1 MFKLQRQ
8 TNKASKPRERLDFKF
23 SNFQALQVPKGWDR
37 LVVSIISV
45 ETGKTIAKSGK
56 APVKNGYCQWTETL
70 SESIY
75 IPRDDSSKGH
85 EDFPVKLVVSAGST
99 RSSNLGEATINVA
112 QYTGS
117 RASTAVSLPLKKCS
131 YGTILLAKIQ
141 CLTTRSKSSDEES
154 KYSNSQD
161 KDQSVDHHE
170 TERGANG
177 SDNSSVSSV
186 GPRSEDLAATFPPSK
201 STSKEASQSAS
212 GRIQSSNSPEGSI
225 RREKF
230 SVKNALKNE
239 EYSSTG
245 RQDGDYYS
253 VDNDSPSNQSSE
265 NSRLYLREDLR
276 KGGADRPSTMNFGSS
291 RNLLE
296 AAEDTI
302 DELRAEAKMWER
314 NARKLMFDLDMSRKE
329 FSDLSKKQAELEVEL
344 SAACAERDGLKREVD
359 HLKLELQ
366 NLATN
371 QASQENLIVQAESLM
386 QIQKVLENETKYQK
400 LLNDNLGQQLRRS
413 QESNIELVSVL
424 HELEETI
431 EQQRIEIEKLS
442 SLKLDFTDLE
452 NSVARNSDDNRALL
466 LQLQKLQE
474 SEKKLQADV
483 ELLEEALRD
492 KTDELEQEQKSN
504 NEVLSRVEKDYEH
517 EMSVKEEEIARL
529 KAALSGDVNDERLEV
544 LADNKENYVDLIREI
559 ESLSKKVEELEKDCT
574 ELTDEN
580 LELLFKL
587 KESNKTN
594 IRKCPSSDSISSEHH
609 TVSRSDESEISD
621 PKFQI
626 SHLEEELKKKV
637 TEEVQNAGSE
647 SSEHFAEILKQL
659 DMAFH
664 LLMKPWYSVSSE
676 TCDDFVRDLMSE
688 IKGRK
693 TTEMSAEYILGFLQE
708 LNKLLE
714 TRITESDEI
723 LRHHEIEIKERND
736 IIADAKKM
744 MEDSYLEVQEL
755 ENSKANSDEYNAKLL
770 KELDQKR
777 SEIDFIEA
785 DLVSKEQETDFLVQ
799 RQRELEITLSGL
811 QEENMQLQG
820 CISGLETQVRQMKD
834 AKEFYLQETDDSRA
848 VAMSLQDEIQKLKVE
863 MDLQILELKQ
873 KSEDM
878 QKRWLGAQEECGY
891 LKEENKTLQ
900 ASTAILEEESVKLLN
915 SNSELKRVN
924 QELHENCSSL
934 AAQLSE
940 SKKSLSDCTKKVE
953 VLEDHLASTINDFA
967 LRENSLKSK
976 VDALIKE
983 NSEQNEKLVLE
994 ENLHEILSEKTREI
1008 ERLQKDVERLHWQVS
1023 DAHKERERISFE
1035 ASTEVSRLLADKAEL
1050 QASLQEVQSE
1060 AELTKN
1066 ELEAALQES
1075 ELQVEDLKGQLAA
1088 AKQSHERF
1096 RADHERTLKSLANYR
1111 KSEEKLKSEMNELE
1125 LKLTISD
1132 YECQQLSKEM
1142 SILKVQLQNISGLQ
1156 DEISILKSDLE
1167 GCKGNKGQL
1176 ELALQTVSGDCENL
1190 KAEKISF
1197 SEKISIFQDAMS
1209 EFEECKRNKLALE
1222 EKLLQMEQEL
1232 TAKELLCV
1240 QNAELKDELTELK
1253 RANKQFQQKM
1263 YRLEEEKDEC
1273 LKKVQAL
1280 EEDLKSMEGAYSHDF
1295 HDENPLAV
1303 GMDHKKKRQF
1313 PDGLDAKNKIRVPK
1327 ESRTSAGQKNYT
1339 VASKKPAAD
1348 GEVVA
1353 RERYERTKS
1362 SLETELRDL
1371 RERYLEMSLKYA
1383 EVEAEREDL
1392 VMQLKATRGGKKWFS
1407 WNQQLPS

>member
-23 SNFQALQVPKGWDR
+23 SHFQALQVPKGWDR

-45 ETGKTIAKSGK
+45 ETGKTLAKSGK

-75 IPRDDSSKGH
+75 IPRDDSSKGY
-85 EDFPVKLVVSAGST
+85 EEFPVKLVVST
-99 RSSNLGEATINVA
+99 QPRRSNHQCS
-112 QYTGS
+112 
-117 RASTAVSLPLKKCS
+117 AV
-131 YGTILLAKIQ
+131 Y
-141 CLTTRSKSSDEES
+141 RSKGVCCSFTASEEMQLWDDPAGKLLSDEES
-154 KYSNSQD
+154 KYSNSQE
-161 KDQSVDHHE
+161 KDQSVGHRE
-170 TERGANG
+170 TERIT
-177 SDNSSVSSV
+177 SRSVNSSGSSV
-186 GPRSEDLAATFPPSK
+186 GPSEDFTATFPPPK

-212 GRIQSSNSPEGSI
+212 GRTQNSDSPEGSGGRDNLSI
-225 RREKF
+225 
-230 SVKNALKNE
+230 KNALKSE
-239 EYSSTG
+239 EDSSSG

-253 VDNDSPSNQSSE
+253 VDNDSPLNQSSE
-265 NSRLYLREDLR
+265 NSRLYLRGDLR
-276 KGGADRPSTMNFGSS
+276 NGGSNRPSTMNFDSS

-314 NARKLMFDLDMSRKE
+314 NARKLMIDLDMSRKE
-329 FSDLSKKQAELEVEL
+329 FSDLSKKQAELAVEF
-344 SAACAERDGLKREVD
+344 SAACAERDGLKREVE

-366 NLATN
+366 NLATT
-371 QASQENLIVQAESLM
+371 QASQENLIIQAESLM

-400 LLNDNLGQQLRRS
+400 ILNDNLGQQLKRS

-431 EQQRIEIEKLS
+431 EQQRIEIENLS
-442 SLKLDFTDLE
+442 SLELDFTDLE
-452 NSVARNSDDNRALL
+452 NSIARNSEDNRALR
-466 LQLQKLQE
+466 LQLQQLQE

-483 ELLEEALRD
+483 ELLEKALRD
-492 KTDELEQEQKSN
+492 KTDELELEKKSN
-504 NEVLSRVEKDYEH
+504 SEVLFRVEKDYEY
-517 EMSVKEEEIARL
+517 EM
-529 KAALSGDVNDERLEV
+529 
-544 LADNKENYVDLIREI
+544 
-559 ESLSKKVEELEKDCT
+559 
-574 ELTDEN
+574 
-580 LELLFKL
+580 L

-594 IRKCPSSDSISSEHH
+594 IRKCHSSDSISSEHH
-609 TVSRSDESEISD
+609 AVSGSDESEISD

-647 SSEHFAEILKQL
+647 SSEHFTEILKQL
-659 DMAFH
+659 DMAFN
-664 LLMKPWYSVSSE
+664 LLMKPWY
-676 TCDDFVRDLMSE
+676 
-688 IKGRK
+688 
-693 TTEMSAEYILGFLQE
+693 AENILGFLQE

-714 TRITESDEI
+714 TRIIESDEI
-723 LRHHEIEIKERND
+723 LRHHEIEIKERNG
-736 IIADAKKM
+736 IITDAKKK

-755 ENSKANSDEYNAKLL
+755 EKSKAKSEEYNANLI

-785 DLVSKEQETDFLVQ
+785 NLLSKEQETIFLVQ
-799 RQRELEITLSGL
+799 HQRELEITLSGL
-811 QEENMQLQG
+811 QQENMQLHE
-820 CISGLETQVRQMKD
+820 CITCLETQVRQLKD
-834 AKEFYLQETDDSRA
+834 EKEFYLQETDDFKS
-848 VAMSLQDEIQKLKVE
+848 VATSLQDEIQKSKVE
-863 MDLQILELKQ
+863 MDIQILDLTQ
-873 KSEDM
+873 KSEDI
-878 QKRWLGAQEECGY
+878 QKRWLGAQEEC
-891 LKEENKTLQ
+891 ENQENKTLQ
-900 ASTAILEEESVKLLN
+900 ASTANLEEESVKLLN

-924 QELHENCSSL
+924 QELQENCSSL

-940 SKKSLSDCTKKVE
+940 SKKSLSECTKKVE
-953 VLEDHLASTINDFA
+953 VLEDHLTSMINDFA
-967 LRENSLKSK
+967 LRENGLKSK

-983 NSEQNEKLVLE
+983 NSEQKEKLLLE
-994 ENLHEILSEKTREI
+994 ENLHQILSEKTI
-1008 ERLQKDVERLHWQVS
+1008 EFESLQKDVEHLHRQVS
-1023 DAHKERERISFE
+1023 DGHKERERISFE
-1035 ASTEVSRLLADKAEL
+1035 ASTEVSHLLADKAEL
-1050 QASLQEVQSE
+1050 QGSLQEVQSE

-1075 ELQVEDLKGQLAA
+1075 KFQVEDLKGQLAA
-1088 AKQSHERF
+1088 AKQSHERL
-1096 RADHERTLKSLANYR
+1096 RADHERILKSLANYR

-1142 SILKVQLQNISGLQ
+1142 SILKVQLQNISDLQ

-1167 GCKGNKGQL
+1167 GCRVNKGQL
-1176 ELALQTVSGDCENL
+1176 ELTLQTVSRDYEKL

-1209 EFEECKRNKLALE
+1209 EFEECKRKKLALE
-1222 EKLLQMEQEL
+1222 QKLLQMEQEL
-1232 TAKELLCV
+1232 TAKELLRI

-1253 RANKQFQQKM
+1253 RANMQFRQKM
-1263 YRLEEEKDEC
+1263 LYRRFLHELLYC
-1273 LKKVQAL
+1273 SSLIQ
-1280 EEDLKSMEGAYSHDF
+1280 GAYSHDF
-1295 HDENPLAV
+1295 HDESPLAV
-1303 GMDHKKKRQF
+1303 SVDHKKKRQF
-1313 PDGLDAKNKIRVPK
+1313 PEGLDAKNKIRVQL
-1327 ESRTSAGQKNYT
+1327 ESRTSAGQKSYA

-1348 GEVVA
+1348 VEVVA

-1392 VMQLKATRGGKKWFS
+1392 VMKLKATRGGKKWFS

>member
-23 SNFQALQVPKGWDR
+23 SHFQALQVPKGWDR

-45 ETGKTIAKSGK
+45 ETGKTLAKSGK

-75 IPRDDSSKGH
+75 IPRDDSSKGY
-85 EDFPVKLVVSAGST
+85 EEFPVKLVVSTGST
-99 RSSNLGEATINVA
+99 RSSNLGEATINIA
-112 QYTGS
+112 QYTGPW
-117 RASTAVSLPLKKCS
+117 ASAAVSLALKKCS
-131 YGTILLAKIQ
+131 YGTILQAKIQ
-141 CLTTRSKSSDEES
+141 CLIPRLKISDEES
-154 KYSNSQD
+154 KYSNSQE
-161 KDQSVDHHE
+161 KDQSVGHRE
-170 TERGANG
+170 TERIT
-177 SDNSSVSSV
+177 SRSVNSSGSSV
-186 GPRSEDLAATFPPSK
+186 GPSEDFTATFPPPK

-212 GRIQSSNSPEGSI
+212 GRTQNSDSPEGSGGRDNLSI
-225 RREKF
+225 
-230 SVKNALKNE
+230 KNALKSE
-239 EYSSTG
+239 EDSSSG

-253 VDNDSPSNQSSE
+253 VDNDSPLNQSSE
-265 NSRLYLREDLR
+265 NSRLYLRGDLR
-276 KGGADRPSTMNFGSS
+276 NGGSNRPSTTNFDSS

-314 NARKLMFDLDMSRKE
+314 NARKLMIDLDMSRKE
-329 FSDLSKKQAELEVEL
+329 FSDLSKKQAELAVEF
-344 SAACAERDGLKREVD
+344 SAACAERDGLKREVE

-366 NLATN
+366 NLATT
-371 QASQENLIVQAESLM
+371 QASQENLIIQAESLM
-386 QIQKVLENETKYQK
+386 QIQKVLEKETKYQK
-400 LLNDNLGQQLRRS
+400 ILNDNLGQQLKRS

-431 EQQRIEIEKLS
+431 EQQRIEIENLS

-452 NSVARNSDDNRALL
+452 NSIARNSEDNRALR
-466 LQLQKLQE
+466 LQLQQLQE

-483 ELLEEALRD
+483 ELLEKALRD
-492 KTDELEQEQKSN
+492 KTDELEQEKKSN
-504 NEVLSRVEKDYEH
+504 SEVLFRVEKDYEY
-517 EMSVKEEEIARL
+517 EMSVKEEEIAML
-529 KAALSGDVNDERLEV
+529 KAALSGDVNGEHLEA
-544 LADNKENYVDLIREI
+544 LDDKEDDGDLITEI
-559 ESLSKKVEELEKDCT
+559 ESLRKKVEELEKDCT

-580 LELLFKL
+580 LELLFRL

-594 IRKCPSSDSISSEHH
+594 IRKCHSSDSISSEHH
-609 TVSRSDESEISD
+609 AVSGSDVSEISD

-647 SSEHFAEILKQL
+647 SSEHFTEILKQL
-659 DMAFH
+659 DMAFN
-664 LLMKPWYSVSSE
+664 LLMKPWY
-676 TCDDFVRDLMSE
+676 
-688 IKGRK
+688 
-693 TTEMSAEYILGFLQE
+693 E

-714 TRITESDEI
+714 TRIIESDEI
-723 LRHHEIEIKERND
+723 LRHHEIEIKERNG
-736 IIADAKKM
+736 IITDAKKK

-755 ENSKANSDEYNAKLL
+755 EKSKAKSEEYNANLI

-785 DLVSKEQETDFLVQ
+785 NLLSKEQETIFLVQ
-799 RQRELEITLSGL
+799 HQRELEITLSGL
-811 QEENMQLQG
+811 QQENMQLHE
-820 CISGLETQVRQMKD
+820 CITCLETQVRQLKD
-834 AKEFYLQETDDSRA
+834 EKEFYLQETDSFKS
-848 VAMSLQDEIQKLKVE
+848 VATSLQDEIQKSKVE
-863 MDLQILELKQ
+863 MDIQILDLTQ
-873 KSEDM
+873 KSEDI
-878 QKRWLGAQEECGY
+878 QKRWLGAQEECEN

-900 ASTAILEEESVKLLN
+900 ASTANLEEESVKVLN

-924 QELHENCSSL
+924 QELQENCSSL

-940 SKKSLSDCTKKVE
+940 SKKSLSECTKKVE
-953 VLEDHLASTINDFA
+953 VLENHLTSMINDFA
-967 LRENSLKSK
+967 LRENGLKSK

-983 NSEQNEKLVLE
+983 NSEQKEKLLPE
-994 ENLHEILSEKTREI
+994 ENLHQILSEKTI
-1008 ERLQKDVERLHWQVS
+1008 EFESLQKDVEHLHRQVS
-1023 DAHKERERISFE
+1023 DGHKERERISFE

-1066 ELEAALQES
+1066 ELEASLQES
-1075 ELQVEDLKGQLAA
+1075 KFQVEDLKGQLAA
-1088 AKQSHERF
+1088 AKQSHERL
-1096 RADHERTLKSLANYR
+1096 RADHERILKSLANYR

-1142 SILKVQLQNISGLQ
+1142 SILKVQLQNISDLQ

-1167 GCKGNKGQL
+1167 GCRVNKGQL
-1176 ELALQTVSGDCENL
+1176 ELALQTVSRDYEKL

-1209 EFEECKRNKLALE
+1209 EFEECKRKKLALE
-1222 EKLLQMEQEL
+1222 QKLLQMEQEL
-1232 TAKELLCV
+1232 TAKELLRI

-1253 RANKQFQQKM
+1253 RANMQFRQKM
-1263 YRLEEEKDEC
+1263 YGLEEEKEEC
-1273 LKKVQAL
+1273 LKKAQAL
-1280 EEDLKSMEGAYSHDF
+1280 EEDLKLMEGAYSHDF
-1295 HDENPLAV
+1295 HDESPLAV
-1303 GMDHKKKRQF
+1303 SVDHKKKRQF
-1313 PDGLDAKNKIRVPK
+1313 PEGLDAKNKIRVQL
-1327 ESRTSAGQKNYT
+1327 ESRTSAGQKSYA

-1348 GEVVA
+1348 VEVVA

-1392 VMQLKATRGGKKWFS
+1392 VMKLKATRGGKKWFS

>member
-23 SNFQALQVPKGWDR
+23 SHFQALQVPKGWDR

-45 ETGKTIAKSGK
+45 ETGKTLAKSGK

-75 IPRDDSSKGH
+75 IPRDDSSKGY
-85 EDFPVKLVVSAGST
+85 EEFPVKLVVSTGST
-99 RSSNLGEATINVA
+99 RSSTSEATINVA
-112 QYTGS
+112 QYTGP
-117 RASTAVSLPLKKCS
+117 RASAAVSLPLKKCS
-131 YGTILLAKIQ
+131 YGTILQAKIQ
-141 CLTTRSKSSDEES
+141 CLIPRLKISDEES
-154 KYSNSQD
+154 KYSNSQE
-161 KDQSVDHHE
+161 KDQSVGHRE
-170 TERGANG
+170 TERIT
-177 SDNSSVSSV
+177 SRSVNSSGSSV
-186 GPRSEDLAATFPPSK
+186 GPSEDFTATFPPPK

-212 GRIQSSNSPEGSI
+212 GRTQNSDSPEGSGGRDNLSI
-225 RREKF
+225 
-230 SVKNALKNE
+230 KNALKSE
-239 EYSSTG
+239 EDSSSG

-253 VDNDSPSNQSSE
+253 VDNDSPLNQSSE
-265 NSRLYLREDLR
+265 NSRLYLRGDLR
-276 KGGADRPSTMNFGSS
+276 NGGSNRSSTTNFDSS

-314 NARKLMFDLDMSRKE
+314 NARKLMIDLDMSRKE
-329 FSDLSKKQAELEVEL
+329 FSDLSKKQAELAVEF
-344 SAACAERDGLKREVD
+344 SAACAERDGLKREVE

-366 NLATN
+366 NLATT
-371 QASQENLIVQAESLM
+371 QASQENLIIQAESLM

-400 LLNDNLGQQLRRS
+400 ILNDNLGQQLKRS

-431 EQQRIEIEKLS
+431 EQQRIEIENLS
-442 SLKLDFTDLE
+442 SLELDFTDLE
-452 NSVARNSDDNRALL
+452 NSIARNSEDNRALR
-466 LQLQKLQE
+466 LQLQQLQE

-483 ELLEEALRD
+483 ELLEKALRD
-492 KTDELEQEQKSN
+492 KTDELEQEKKSN
-504 NEVLSRVEKDYEH
+504 SEVLFRVEKDYEY
-517 EMSVKEEEIARL
+517 EMSVKEEEIAML
-529 KAALSGDVNDERLEV
+529 KAALSGDVNGEHLEA
-544 LADNKENYVDLIREI
+544 LDDKEDDGDLITEI
-559 ESLSKKVEELEKDCT
+559 ESLRKKVEELEKDCT

-580 LELLFKL
+580 LELLFRL

-594 IRKCPSSDSISSEHH
+594 IRKCHSSDSISSEHH
-609 TVSRSDESEISD
+609 AVSGSDESEISD

-647 SSEHFAEILKQL
+647 SSEHFTEILKQL
-659 DMAFH
+659 DMAFN
-664 LLMKPWYSVSSE
+664 LLMKPWYGISSE
-676 TCDDFVRDLMSE
+676 TGDDFVRDLTSE
-688 IKGRK
+688 NKGNKSTK
-693 TTEMSAEYILGFLQE
+693 TSAENILGFLQE

-714 TRITESDEI
+714 TRIIESDEI
-723 LRHHEIEIKERND
+723 LRHHEIEIKERNG
-736 IIADAKKM
+736 IITDAKKK

-755 ENSKANSDEYNAKLL
+755 EKSKAKSEEYNANLI

-785 DLVSKEQETDFLVQ
+785 NLLSKEQETIFLVQ
-799 RQRELEITLSGL
+799 HQRELEITLSGL
-811 QEENMQLQG
+811 QQENMQLHE
-820 CISGLETQVRQMKD
+820 CITCLETQVRQLKD
-834 AKEFYLQETDDSRA
+834 EKEFYLQETDDFKS
-848 VAMSLQDEIQKLKVE
+848 VATSLQDEIQKSKVE
-863 MDLQILELKQ
+863 MDIQILDLTQ
-873 KSEDM
+873 KSEDI
-878 QKRWLGAQEECGY
+878 QKRWLGAQEECEN

-900 ASTAILEEESVKLLN
+900 ASTANLEEESVKLLN

-924 QELHENCSSL
+924 QELQENCSSL

-940 SKKSLSDCTKKVE
+940 SKKSLSECTKKVE
-953 VLEDHLASTINDFA
+953 VLEDHLTSMINDFA
-967 LRENSLKSK
+967 LRENGLKSK

-983 NSEQNEKLVLE
+983 NSEQKEKLLLE
-994 ENLHEILSEKTREI
+994 ENLHQILSEKTI
-1008 ERLQKDVERLHWQVS
+1008 EFESLQKDVEHLHRQVS
-1023 DAHKERERISFE
+1023 DGHKERERISFE

-1075 ELQVEDLKGQLAA
+1075 KFQVEDLKGQLAA
-1088 AKQSHERF
+1088 AKQSHERL
-1096 RADHERTLKSLANYR
+1096 RADHERILKSLANYR

-1142 SILKVQLQNISGLQ
+1142 SILKVQLQNISDLQ

-1167 GCKGNKGQL
+1167 GCRVNKGQL
-1176 ELALQTVSGDCENL
+1176 ELALQTVSRDYEKL

-1209 EFEECKRNKLALE
+1209 EFEECKRKKLALE
-1222 EKLLQMEQEL
+1222 QKLLQMEQEL
-1232 TAKELLCV
+1232 TAKELLRI

-1253 RANKQFQQKM
+1253 RANMQFRQKM
-1263 YRLEEEKDEC
+1263 YGLEEEKEEC
-1273 LKKVQAL
+1273 LKKAQAL
-1280 EEDLKSMEGAYSHDF
+1280 EEDLKLMEGAYSHDF
-1295 HDENPLAV
+1295 HDESPLAV
-1303 GMDHKKKRQF
+1303 SVDHKKKRQF
-1313 PDGLDAKNKIRVPK
+1313 PEGLDAKNKIRVQL
-1327 ESRTSAGQKNYT
+1327 ESSRTSAGQKSYA

-1348 GEVVA
+1348 VEVVA

-1392 VMQLKATRGGKKWFS
+1392 VMKLKATRGGKKWFS

>member
-45 ETGKTIAKSGK
+45 ETGKTLAKSGK

-75 IPRDDSSKGH
+75 IPRDDSSKGY
-85 EDFPVKLVVSAGST
+85 EESPVKLVVSAGST

-112 QYTGS
+112 QYAGPRVS
-117 RASTAVSLPLKKCS
+117 AAVSLPLKKCS
-131 YGTILLAKIQ
+131 YGTILQAKIQ
-141 CLTTRSKSSDEES
+141 CLIPRLKISDEES
-154 KYSNSQD
+154 KYSNSQE
-161 KDQSVDHHE
+161 KDQSVDHRE
-170 TERGANG
+170 TERVTNG
-177 SDNSSVSSV
+177 SDNSNGSSV
-186 GPRSEDLAATFPPSK
+186 GQSEDFTTTFPPPK

-212 GRIQSSNSPEGSI
+212 GRIQSSDSPEGSGG
-225 RREKF
+225 RENL
-230 SVKNALKNE
+230 SIKNALKSE
-239 EYSSTG
+239 EYSSNG

-253 VDNDSPSNQSSE
+253 VDNDSPLNQSSE
-265 NSRLYLREDLR
+265 NSRLYLRGDLR
-276 KGGADRPSTMNFGSS
+276 NGGANRPSLTNFGSS

-314 NARKLMFDLDMSRKE
+314 NARKLMIDLDMSRKE
-329 FSDLSKKQAELEVEL
+329 FSDLSKKQAELVVEL
-344 SAACAERDGLKREVD
+344 SAACAEREGLKREVE
-359 HLKLELQ
+359 HLKLELE
-366 NLATN
+366 NLATT
-371 QASQENLIVQAESLM
+371 QASQENLLIQAESLM

-400 LLNDNLGQQLRRS
+400 ILNDNLGQQLRRS

-431 EQQRIEIEKLS
+431 EQQRIEIENLS

-452 NSVARNSDDNRALL
+452 NSIARNSEDNRALL
-466 LQLQKLQE
+466 LQLQQLQE

-492 KTDELEQEQKSN
+492 KTNELEQEQKSN
-504 NEVLSRVEKDYEH
+504 SEVLFRVEKDYEYK
-517 EMSVKEEEIARL
+517 MSVKEEEIAML
-529 KAALSGDVNDERLEV
+529 KAALSGDVNGEHLE
-544 LADNKENYVDLIREI
+544 AMDDNKEDNADHITEI
-559 ESLSKKVEELEKDCT
+559 ESLRKKVEELEKDCT

-594 IRKCPSSDSISSEHH
+594 IRKCSSSDSISSEHH
-609 TVSRSDESEISD
+609 TISRSDESEISD
-621 PKFQI
+621 PKF
-626 SHLEEELKKKV
+626 LEEELKKKV
-637 TEEVQNAGSE
+637 TDEVQNAGSE
-647 SSEHFAEILKQL
+647 SSEHFTEILKQL
-659 DMAFH
+659 DMSFN
-664 LLMKPWYSVSSE
+664 LLMKPWYGISSE
-676 TCDDFVRDLMSE
+676 TCDDFVCDLTSE
-688 IKGRK
+688 NKGNK
-693 TTEMSAEYILGFLQE
+693 TTKMSAEHILGFLQE

-714 TRITESDEI
+714 MRITDSDEI
-723 LRHHEIEIKERND
+723 LKHHEIEIKERNV
-736 IIADAKKM
+736 IITDAKKK

-755 ENSKANSDEYNAKLL
+755 EKSKAKSEEYNANLI

-777 SEIDFIEA
+777 SEIDFIESN
-785 DLVSKEQETDFLVQ
+785 LLSKEQETIFLVQ

-811 QEENMQLQG
+811 QEENMQFQE
-820 CISGLETQVRQMKD
+820 CISCLETQVRQLKD
-834 AKEFYLQETDDSRA
+834 EKEFYLQETDDFRS
-848 VAMSLQDEIQKLKVE
+848 VAMSVQDEIQKLKVE
-863 MDLQILELKQ
+863 MDIQILDLTQ
-873 KSEDM
+873 KSEDI
-878 QKRWLGAQEECGY
+878 QKRWLGAQEECEY

-900 ASTAILEEESVKLLN
+900 ASTAILEEERVKLLN
-915 SNSELKRVN
+915 SNSELKRIN
-924 QELHENCSSL
+924 QELQENCSSL

-940 SKKSLSDCTKKVE
+940 SKKSLSECTKKVE
-953 VLEDHLASTINDFA
+953 VLEDHLASMTNNFA

-983 NSEQNEKLVLE
+983 NSEHKEKLLLE
-994 ENLHEILSEKTREI
+994 ENLHQILSEKTI
-1008 ERLQKDVERLHWQVS
+1008 EFESLQKDVEHLHRQVS
-1023 DAHKERERISFE
+1023 HGHKERERISRE
-1035 ASTEVSRLLADKAEL
+1035 ASTEVSRLIADKAEL

-1075 ELQVEDLKGQLAA
+1075 KFQVDDLKSQLAA
-1088 AKQSHERF
+1088 AKQSHERL
-1096 RADHERTLKSLANYR
+1096 RADHERILKLLANYR

-1167 GCKGNKGQL
+1167 GCRVNKDQL
-1176 ELALQTVSGDCENL
+1176 ELALHTVSGDYEKL

-1209 EFEECKRNKLALE
+1209 EFEECKMKKLELE

-1232 TAKELLCV
+1232 TVKELLCI

-1253 RANKQFQQKM
+1253 RANMQFQQKM

-1273 LKKVQAL
+1273 LKKAQVL
-1280 EEDLKSMEGAYSHDF
+1280 EENLKLMEGANSHDF
-1295 HDENPLAV
+1295 HDESPLAV
-1303 GMDHKKKRQF
+1303 SVDHKKKRQL
-1313 PDGLDAKNKIRVPK
+1313 PEGLDVKNKIRDQL
-1327 ESRTSAGQKNYT
+1327 ESRTSAGQKNYA

-1392 VMQLKATRGGKKWFS
+1392 VMKLKATRGGKKWFS